1 MFPASLVKLIRTLVI
16 GVAGGL
22 LASWLRFPLPW
33 FLGPLFAC
41 AAFNLAGAGLE
52 ISPRARRLG
61 QWMVGTALGLYFTP
75 EAGARIVALG
85 LPLLAATVYSGLLG
99 MGFSWALYRF
109 GRADPAT
116 AIFGGSI
123 GGATE
128 MSLQG
133 AQAGGLLSLMTAGHS
148 LRVLIVV
155 SVIPFSYQFLGVQ
168 GTDLSLQAS
177 RSVDA
182 ATLGWL
188 LLLSYSAG
196 WIAARV
202 GVPNGWVLGPLFVV
216 GATGFAGID
225 WSALPTP
232 MINAGQILIGMSL
245 GSRFAPGFFRS
256 APRYLGV
263 MAVATVVGMILT
275 VGFSW
280 LLAVWSDIPFATMVL
295 ATAPGG
301 VAEMSLTAKALQLGV
316 PVVAVFHL
324 VRYILLVL
332 SMGPLYAWMARRY
345 GWPLPQGR
353 ID

>member
-1 MFPASLVKLIRTLVI
+1 
-16 GVAGGL
+16 
-22 LASWLRFPLPW
+22 
-33 FLGPLFAC
+33 
-41 AAFNLAGAGLE
+41 
-52 ISPRARRLG
+52 
-61 QWMVGTALGLYFTP
+61 
-75 EAGARIVALG
+75 
-85 LPLLAATVYSGLLG
+85 
-99 MGFSWALYRF
+99 
-109 GRADPAT
+109 
-116 AIFGGSI
+116 
-123 GGATE
+123 
-128 MSLQG
+128 
-133 AQAGGLLSLMTAGHS
+133 
-148 LRVLIVV
+148 
-155 SVIPFSYQFLGVQ
+155 
-168 GTDLSLQAS
+168 
-177 RSVDA
+177 
-182 ATLGWL
+182 
-188 LLLSYSAG
+188 
-196 WIAARV
+196 
-202 GVPNGWVLGPLFVV
+202 
-216 GATGFAGID
+216 
-225 WSALPTP
+225 